1 MSDEFL
7 DFTATPTLT
16 LDPLPQE
23 NALPAQAP
31 KAEIKPA
38 EPEWDDSILSVEE
51 KQMVE
56 EFSKQIDLKNSNLVL
71 QYGAGAQKKMADF
84 SEKALDNVKTKDLG
98 EVGDLLGSVVTEL
111 KSFDAEE
118 ERGIL
123 GFFKKS
129 SNKITAMKAKYA
141 KAETNINRICQVLEG
156 HQVQLMKDAATLD
169 KMYELNKTYFKELS
183 MYILAGKK
191 QLSAVRNG
199 KLKEL
204 SEKAGLSGL
213 PEDAQKARDLDSQCI
228 RFEKKLHD
236 LELTRMISLQTAPQI
251 RLVQNNNTVMAEKI
265 QTTIVNTIPLWKSQM
280 VLALGIAHSTQAAQ
294 AQRQVSDVTN
304 ELLRKNAET
313 LHMASAET
321 AKESE
326 RGIVDLETLKQ
337 TNAELIQTLDDVMR
351 IQKEGRAKRQ
361 AAEAEMARMENDL
374 KAKLLEIQR

>member
-183 MYILAGKK
+183 M
-191 QLSAVRNG
+191 
-199 KLKEL
+199 
-204 SEKAGLSGL
+204 
-213 PEDAQKARDLDSQCI
+213 
-228 RFEKKLHD
+228 
-236 LELTRMISLQTAPQI
+236 
-251 RLVQNNNTVMAEKI
+251 
-265 QTTIVNTIPLWKSQM
+265 
-280 VLALGIAHSTQAAQ
+280 
-294 AQRQVSDVTN
+294 
-304 ELLRKNAET
+304 
-313 LHMASAET
+313 
-321 AKESE
+321 
-326 RGIVDLETLKQ
+326 
-337 TNAELIQTLDDVMR
+337 
-351 IQKEGRAKRQ
+351 
-361 AAEAEMARMENDL
+361 
-374 KAKLLEIQR
+374 